1 MKYKL
6 KDQRNIYLKTIEND
20 ILLYS
25 SQESVKL
32 DQFHV
37 GRKIFG
43 KYWDSIV
50 FRLVTNICLPVLLA
64 LN

>member
-25 SQESVKL
+25 SKESVKL

-43 KYWDSIV
+43 KYWKST
-50 FRLVTNICLPVLLA
+50 FCRLI
-64 LN
+64 